1 MASPA
6 EFVRQVKQEASKV
19 TWPSRKEVGMVAVMV
34 FIVVAL
40 FTLFFGVV
48 DFGISTAISALLGLK
63 N

>member
-19 TWPSRKEVGMVAVMV
+19 TWPSRKEVGIIAIMV
-34 FIVVAL
+34 FVVVAI

-48 DFGISTAISALLGLK
+48 DFVISTGVSKLLGI
-63 N
+63 